1 MALDDASPQA
11 GSYTGGN
18 VSDSTSSQGP
28 PGQNPALARYFPLK
42 IKPELVV
49 QPDLFTLYFGF
60 FGASNWKRVIAEALT
75 ERVENTWLLTD
86 RGPTQEE
93 MDAFTTYTSRSIY
106 YRRIGVPLSSFLG
119 TAYLYHQAR
128 KMPNVPPKATPM
140 ELFASM
146 RAFSQANKQA
156 FRTMVAKQAF
166 KMLFITTTGA
176 VVSSFVGLWSDTQGV
191 LTDPRLRQFVE
202 DMRGQK
208 KEDIRKR
215 KLEALNERVRR
226 VRGGEQDIRR
236 QVREELGG
244 GGGYDRDVDQ
254 DPYSYDNTASVPTF
268 SEGDYS
274 ASQYHQQ
281 SGSMAQ
287 SRTTPETARRP
298 QMYGGAPASRGMGS
312 EQPSSGSDFFLGGSD
327 DDASPTAPEYR
338 RTNPDGSPA
347 GSAWERIRRQSG
359 VPGSQQ
365 PSANSSRMQQWGQ
378 SQTGADSSSYSSSE
392 SQDRYDYDRRREK
405 EQAQADFDKLM
416 EAERNAANVGPSRG
430 RGWGS

>member
-1 MALDDASPQA
+1 MVLDDASPQA
-11 GSYTGGN
+11 GSYTAGN
-18 VSDSTSSQGP
+18 GSDYTRSQGP

-60 FGASNWKRVIAEALT
+60 FGASNWKRVVAGALT

-86 RGPTQEE
+86 RGPTQDE
-93 MDAFTTYTSRSIY
+93 MDAFTTHTSRSIY

-119 TAYLYHQAR
+119 TAYLYNQMR
-128 KMPNVPPKATPM
+128 KMPNVPQKATPAQF
-140 ELFASM
+140 FATL
-146 RAFSQANKQA
+146 RAFAKADKQG
-156 FRTMVAKQAF
+156 FRSMMAKQAF

-176 VVSSFVGLWSDTQGV
+176 IASAFLSVWSDTKGV

-202 DMRGQK
+202 DMKGQK
-208 KEDIRKR
+208 PEDIRKR
-215 KLEALNERVRR
+215 KLEAVNERVRR

-244 GGGYDRDVDQ
+244 GSYDQGADQ
-254 DPYSYDNTASVPTF
+254 DPYGYDNAASVST
-268 SEGDYS
+268 SGEGDYS
-274 ASQYHQQ
+274 ASQYPQQ
-281 SGSMAQ
+281 NGSMIQ
-287 SRTTPETARRP
+287 PRSTPDASRRP
-298 QMYGGAPASRGMGS
+298 QMYGSASASRGMGNG
-312 EQPSSGSDFFLGGSD
+312 QPSSGSDFFFSGGD

-338 RTNPDGSPA
+338 HTNMDGSPA

-359 VPGSQQ
+359 VPGPQQ
-365 PSANSSRMQQWGQ
+365 SSASSSRTQQWGQ
-378 SQTGADSSSYSSSE
+378 SQNGVDSSSYSSSE

-405 EQAQADFDKLM
+405 DQAQADFDKLM
-416 EAERNAANVGPSRG
+416 EAERNAANDGPSRG

>member
-1 MALDDASPQA
+1 MVLDDASPQE
-11 GSYTGGN
+11 GSYNTGN
-18 VSDSTSSQGP
+18 VSDYTRSQGP

-75 ERVENTWLLTD
+75 ERVENTWLLTN
-86 RGPTQEE
+86 RGPTQDE

-106 YRRIGVPLSSFLG
+106 YRRMGVPLSSFLG
-119 TAYLYHQAR
+119 TAYIYNRLRRIQNI
-128 KMPNVPPKATPM
+128 PQKATPVQ
-140 ELFASM
+140 LLAALRTFAQVDRQGFRSM
-146 RAFSQANKQA
+146 
-156 FRTMVAKQAF
+156 MAKQAF

-176 VVSSFVGLWSDTQGV
+176 IVSSFAGMWSDTKGV

-202 DMRGQK
+202 DMKGQK
-208 KEDIRKR
+208 TEDIRRR
-215 KLEALNERVRR
+215 KLEAVNERVRR
-226 VRGGEQDIRR
+226 VRNGEQDIRR

-244 GGGYDRDVDQ
+244 AGGYDQGVDQ
-254 DPYSYDNTASVPTF
+254 DPYSYENTASM
-268 SEGDYS
+268 SSAGSDYS
-274 ASQYHQQ
+274 TSQYSQQ
-281 SGSMAQ
+281 NGSTGQ
-287 SRTTPETARRP
+287 PRPTTDASRRP
-298 QMYGGAPASRGMGS
+298 QMYGGATASRGMGNG
-312 EQPSSGSDFFLGGSD
+312 QPSSGSDFFFGGSD

-338 RTNPDGSPA
+338 HTNADGSPA

-359 VPGSQQ
+359 VPGPQQ
-365 PSANSSRMQQWGQ
+365 ASASSSRMQQWGQ
-378 SQTGADSSSYSSSE
+378 SQNAADSSSYSSSE

-416 EAERNAANVGPSRG
+416 EAERNATNGPSRG